1 MFNFLTKKKKEE
13 LNQLDSN
20 WQVMNAYNNATPEQK
35 NQIRQIAQNTASQNF
50 SASEY
55 NQQARANGEQDW
67 NNAYR
72 RDILWINDA
81 PVETEAEKKRRLM
94 SEYYR
99 KMDEEYEKRKKENPE
114 TALPSYM
121 ETQKEQENQ
130 QKEQVQNLEET
141 QKEQTEQVET
151 QKQQATNPTNIP
163 STNTAQIANGQLQAQ
178 NQWQSEKV
186 AETNSNNQV
195 NTNATNQTVDY
206 NNWNVDWWKSRW
218 SNKAELEE
226 AIEKK
231 YGTVATWWDDWT
243 LTATINWEKFQ
254 WKIDQNW
261 NPVKTSLWKANQ
273 GEITRNQVFQMVQ
286 NWNTTEEINDYIY
299 KNNLQDDPQ
308 VKNQLKQK
316 YIDDYEKPILQKYK
330 NLSLEDLHKAVLNG
344 EILPWTEVFNK
355 LPQAQAYNQYQKSFA
370 IIDARKDKDFSLI
383 NSSIDIE
390 DIIDKRISKFFDTKW
405 IDEIAERRRNDP
417 EIKQYR
423 SEIYESQK
431 KIKELE
437 WKKKNIERE
446 VRKRMWWAPESMVQA
461 EIAWQA
467 ESLLNSISTET
478 AMMNASLGMI
488 WDKKQDFEIEMKM
501 LWYKD
506 WLKKEQ
512 YMVALWEYKY
522 ERWRMDEFKK
532 LEMQYKNQELAFER
546 QQKAQKEMYELQQKY
561 KGWTYQVWVDWS
573 LNYIVDWKAQKVQF
587 DDWKTLFT
595 NSRQDITVST
605 KLNDDWTF
613 SVYSVSKDWKNV
625 YIQNYDMEWNLV
637 AWMPNKVAEAL
648 VKVWFD
654 GKQCAEWV
662 NDYLNLLWVKG
673 RYVPSDW
680 EGKKSLINSEGP
692 VIGWLAI
699 WNPAQI
705 WSENYKYWHVW
716 IIESVSQDWQYVY
729 ISDWNADWVSEKFTR
744 NRKVAIS
751 DIMKTWWFNRPP
763 LNIKKWDGD
772 FNSIVWNT
780 DLRNSEWKNKYPNE
794 ASFKNNNTGWI
805 TWNSNFENPKPGTT
819 AYILRQNGINFHKW
833 TARSSGEWWYYV
845 AFDNVEDW
853 IKAHYLMLKNSTQ
866 TVRDRLKSWVWIWN
880 VDAYAKEVFAGSWL
894 DLSLLDKPLNTLS
907 DSELTPL
914 LKSQIKREN
923 SWMYRYLEQNNWLQ
937 NYQAVNTWN
946 SKWKTTSSTS
956 SSSSSN
962 SDSWVSETART
973 WVEAIQKWKQTLE
986 SVFSTLWNSKE
997 MASLKAE
1004 IQKQLL
1010 AFTPENQKLNEES
1023 AERESKM
1030 LTTLNWLLDDK
1041 NAGTRE
1047 SATWKINW
1055 SWSNWWAWDRDDYL
1069 AEMNFLL
1076 DNQTLTALSN
1086 AKNNWVTFGSL
1097 SWTELETVHKSA
1109 SALNWLAIRDKD
1121 WKITWFNWS
1130 EERFVELLKEIR
1142 NAYQKAYSKKAWKTL
1157 DNWDF

>member
-1 MFNFLTKKKKEE
+1 MFNFWTKKRKDE
-13 LNQLDSN
+13 LQNLEN
-20 WQVMNAYNNATPEQK
+20 NGWQVMNAYNNATPQQQK
-35 NQIRQIAQNTASQNF
+35 KMQEIAQNTASQNF

-121 ETQKEQENQ
+121 EDQKQQENQ

-141 QKEQTEQVET
+141 QKEQAEQT
-151 QKQQATNPTNIP
+151 QQAQQNQEGQQQSTNPTNIP
-163 STNTAQIANGQLQAQ
+163 STDTAQIVNGQLQAQ

-254 WKIDQNW
+254 WKIDQNG
-261 NPVKTSLWKANQ
+261 NPIKTSLWKANQ

-286 NWNTTEEINDYIY
+286 NGNTTDEINDYIY

-308 VKNQLKQK
+308 VQNQLKQK
-316 YIDDYEKPILQKYK
+316 YINDYEKTILQKYK

-423 SEIYESQK
+423 SDIYESQK

-488 WDKKQDFEIEMKM
+488 WDKKQDFEIQMNMMK
-501 LWYKD
+501 YKD

-512 YMVALWEYKY
+512 YVSALDLYKY
-522 ERWRMDEFKK
+522 EREKLDKEKANLKTKEDKIEFFKMEKEWEREKFK
-532 LEMQYKNQELAFER
+532 LQEESNRLTR
-546 QQKAQKEMYELQQKY
+546 VHNNELQKNILKY
-561 KGWTYQVWVDWS
+561 QEEIRKWQWS
-573 LNYIVDWKAQKVQF
+573 FA
-587 DDWKTLFT
+587 
-595 NSRQDITVST
+595 
-605 KLNDDWTF
+605 
-613 SVYSVSKDWKNV
+613 
-625 YIQNYDMEWNLV
+625 
-637 AWMPNKVAEAL
+637 
-648 VKVWFD
+648 
-654 GKQCAEWV
+654 
-662 NDYLNLLWVKG
+662 
-673 RYVPSDW
+673 
-680 EGKKSLINSEGP
+680 
-692 VIGWLAI
+692 
-699 WNPAQI
+699 
-705 WSENYKYWHVW
+705 
-716 IIESVSQDWQYVY
+716 
-729 ISDWNADWVSEKFTR
+729 
-744 NRKVAIS
+744 
-751 DIMKTWWFNRPP
+751 
-763 LNIKKWDGD
+763 
-772 FNSIVWNT
+772 
-780 DLRNSEWKNKYPNE
+780 KYPNWVYFQRNDWTMDLVMSWDSLWIIPDSEYDIHPYKRDDWGVTYAYVNKKTNEMWVYSLDAFGNEILQYSWTWTDFKKYAKLYLNE
-794 ASFKNNNTGWI
+794 AWPKNNNSAWI
-805 TWNSNFENPKPGTT
+805 TWNSNFDNPTPWST
-819 AYILRQNGINFHKW
+819 AKALLDNGITYRKW
-833 TARSSGEWWYYV
+833 TPRPANEWNNYV
-845 AFDNVEDW
+845 AFDSAEDW
-853 IKAHYLMLKNSTQ
+853 IKAHYIMLASSSE
-866 TVRDRLKSWVWIWN
+866 TVRQRLKSWVWVWN
-880 VDAYAKEVFAGSWL
+880 MEEYAKSVFWNSWL
-894 DLSLLDKPLNTLS
+894 DMKLLDTPLNKLS
-907 DSELTPL
+907 PAQINQLMMAQIQRESPWFYKSMIKEWWIQNGKIVLPTQKQEDNTKLEELDKTKFSQSQDIIEKF
-914 LKSQIKREN
+914 KSDALVK
-923 SWMYRYLEQNNWLQ
+923 
-937 NYQAVNTWN
+937 
-946 SKWKTTSSTS
+946 KF
-956 SSSSSN
+956 
-962 SDSWVSETART
+962 D
-973 WVEAIQKWKQTLE
+973 
-986 SVFSTLWNSKE
+986 SVFDSTKDL
-997 MASLKAE
+997 
-1004 IQKQLL
+1004 I
-1010 AFTPENQKLNEES
+1010 T
-1023 AERESKM
+1023 
-1030 LTTLNWLLDDK
+1030 
-1041 NAGTRE
+1041 
-1047 SATWKINW
+1047 
-1055 SWSNWWAWDRDDYL
+1055 
-1069 AEMNFLL
+1069 
-1076 DNQTLTALSN
+1076 
-1086 AKNNWVTFGSL
+1086 SL
-1097 SWTELETVHKSA
+1097 SRWDGSGDMSA
-1109 SALNWLAIRDKD
+1109 I
-1121 WKITWFNWS
+1121 FQ
-1130 EERFVELLKEIR
+1130 
-1142 NAYQKAYSKKAWKTL
+1142 YMKTL
-1157 DNWDF
+1157 DPTSVVRESEFEMAAKNLWFTDNMVQDFFKFKTWDKLLPELREKYKQLALQYALNKANTYENIYNKYLDMYNIQIWENYSKRFFPENRAIELRDLASSNDPKRQKVKEIVEKIKQQK

>member
-1 MFNFLTKKKKEE
+1 MFNFFTKKQK
-13 LNQLDSN
+13 NQLNSN
-20 WQVMNAYNNATPEQK
+20 AEENQKLVNQMWQENYNNAL
-35 NQIRQIAQNTASQNF
+35 NNTVTQNF
-50 SASEY
+50 TAEQY
-55 NQQARANGEQDW
+55 NNQAKANGEQDW

-72 RDILWINDA
+72 RDILWIEKE
-81 PVETEAEKKRRLM
+81 PETEYERKQRLYNEEKARKEAEYQKRVA
-94 SEYYR
+94 
-99 KMDEEYEKRKKENPE
+99 ENPDS
-114 TALPSYM
+114 ALPSTQPQTTPNNIPEVKDDPRVKVLENYGQIKSTTEPEKA
-121 ETQKEQENQ
+121 ETT
-130 QKEQVQNLEET
+130 QNLQTTTTET
-141 QKEQTEQVET
+141 TKNTGIIET
-151 QKQQATNPTNIP
+151 
-163 STNTAQIANGQLQAQ
+163 TAGN
-178 NQWQSEKV
+178 
-186 AETNSNNQV
+186 
-195 NTNATNQTVDY
+195 VDY
-206 NNWNVDWWKSRW
+206 STWDVEWWKKRW
-218 SNKAELEE
+218 SSKEELEN
-226 AIEKK
+226 AVEKK
-231 YGTVATWWDDWT
+231 YWTVANYDENWN
-243 LTATINWEKFQ
+243 LNAVINWEKFQ
-254 WKIDQNW
+254 WSLDSNW
-261 NPVKTSLWKANQ
+261 NPVKTSLWKADQ
-273 GEITRNQVFQMVQ
+273 GDLTRNQVFQMVQ
-286 NWNTTEEINDYIY
+286 NWNTTEEINGYIY
-299 KNNLQDDPQ
+299 KNNLQNDPQ
-308 VKNQLKQK
+308 VQNQLKQK

-344 EILPWTEVFNK
+344 EILPWSDVFNK

-370 IIDARKDKDFSLI
+370 IIDARKDRDFSQI
-383 NSSIDIE
+383 NSSIDI
-390 DIIDKRISKFFDTKW
+390 DKIIEKRISKFFDTAW
-405 IDEIAERRRNDP
+405 VEDVAERWRNDS

-423 SEIYESQK
+423 ADIYERQK
-431 KIKELE
+431 NIASLQWEM
-437 WKKKNIERE
+437 KNIEKE
-446 VRKRMWWAPESMVQA
+446 VRSRMWWAPESRVQA
-461 EIAWQA
+461 EIARQA
-467 ESLLNSISTET
+467 ENILNSISTET
-478 AMMNASLGMI
+478 ALMNVSLWMI
-488 WDKKQDFEIEMKM
+488 WDRKSDFEVEMKM

-512 YMVALWEYKY
+512 YMAWLNEYKY
-522 ERWRMDEFKK
+522 ETTRMDDFKK
-532 LEMQYKNQELAFER
+532 LELQYKNQELAFNR
-546 QQKAQKEMYELQQKY
+546 QHQAQKEIMELQQKY
-561 KGWTYQVWVDWS
+561 KGWTYQVWVDGS
-573 LNYIVDWKAQKVQF
+573 LNYIVNWVAQKVKF
-587 DDWKTLFT
+587 DDWKVLFT
-595 NSRQDITVST
+595 RSTDDMSIST

-613 SVYSVSKDWKNV
+613 SVYSVSKDGKNV
-625 YIQNYDMEWNLV
+625 HIQHYDMEGNLI
-637 AWMPNKVAEAL
+637 AWMPNKIAEAL
-648 VKVWFD
+648 SKVWVD

-673 RYVPSDW
+673 NYVPSDW

-705 WSENYKYWHVW
+705 WSENHKYWHVW

-763 LNIKKWDGD
+763 VNIKKWQWD

-794 ASFKNNNTGWI
+794 ASFKNNNTAWI
-805 TWNSNFENPKPGTT
+805 TWNSNFENPKPWTT
-819 AYILRQNGINFHKW
+819 AYILQKNGINFHKW
-833 TARSSGEWWYYV
+833 TERPSSEWWYYV

-853 IKAHYLMLKNSTQ
+853 VKAHYLMLKNSTQ

-880 VDAYAKEVFAGSWL
+880 VDAYAKEVFAWSWL
-894 DLSLLDKPLNTLS
+894 DLKLLDKPLNTLS

-914 LKSQIKREN
+914 LKSQIKRES

-937 NYQAVNTWN
+937 NYQAVSSWT
-946 SKWKTTSSTS
+946 SKRKTTSSSTS
-956 SSSSSN
+956 TNSSSSSN
-962 SDSWVSETART
+962 SDSWVSENART

-986 SVFSTLWNSKE
+986 NVFSTLWNSKE
-997 MASLKAE
+997 MAALKTE

-1010 AFTPENQKLNEES
+1010 AYTPENQKLNEES

-1097 SWTELETVHKSA
+1097 SWNELETVHKSA

-1142 NAYQKAYSKKAWKTL
+1142 KAYQKAYSKKSWKTL
-1157 DNWDF
+1157 DNWDY